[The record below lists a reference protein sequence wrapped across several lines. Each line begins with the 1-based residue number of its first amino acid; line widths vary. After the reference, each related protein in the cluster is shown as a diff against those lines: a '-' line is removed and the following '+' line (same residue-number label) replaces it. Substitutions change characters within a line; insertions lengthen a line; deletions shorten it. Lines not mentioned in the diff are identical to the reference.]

1 MTGLHGAAGAA
12 LAGLLAAVA
21 QPAAAVTA
29 TFDFVAIAD
38 GAAFWATDGAS
49 DDAPY
54 VPRAGF
60 EGNWNAVD
68 GIDGAIGPVVG
79 DGAGIVDL
87 ASGIIVR
94 ARGLSLSGTAD
105 AFFDSSSFGP
115 RPAGLGV
122 CSLSLSVSCKTGVAG
137 ANTGDD
143 NLNRAEESLLFTFNM
158 PVQVKALTIINA
170 LHHPANG
177 TFTVD
182 DVSYDIIDGAVD
194 AAFLA
199 LIAPRSSYT
208 LKYMPDGEELYVGD
222 FTVAPVPLPA
232 GALLLGSAL
241 AGLGFAGRRGAARGR
256 RPGRPG

>member
-1 MTGLHGAAGAA
+1 MTRSSSLKWAATALLGALTAF
-12 LAGLLAAVA
+12 A

-49 DDAPY
+49 NDAPY
-54 VPRAGF
+54 ISRSGF
-60 EGNWNAVD
+60 EGNWNAPD
-68 GIDGAIGPVVG
+68 GIDGTIGPVVG

-94 ARGLSLSGTAD
+94 AQGLSLSGVAD
-105 AFFDSSSFGP
+105 AFFDSSSFGG

-122 CSLSLSVSCKTGVAG
+122 CSSPSCKTGVAG

-143 NLNRAEESLLFTFNM
+143 NLNRAEELLLFTFNM
-158 PVQVKALTIINA
+158 PVQVTALTIINA

-182 DVSYDIIDGAVD
+182 GDTFSIVNGAVD
-194 AAFLA
+194 PAFLA
-199 LIAPRSSYT
+199 LIMPRSSYT
-208 LKYMPDGEELYVGD
+208 LKYVPDGEELYVGD
-222 FTVAPVPLPA
+222 VTVAPAPVPLPA
-232 GALLLGSAL
+232 GALLLGTAL
-241 AGLGFAGRRGAARGR
+241 AGLGAAGRRRRRAA
-256 RPGRPG
+256 